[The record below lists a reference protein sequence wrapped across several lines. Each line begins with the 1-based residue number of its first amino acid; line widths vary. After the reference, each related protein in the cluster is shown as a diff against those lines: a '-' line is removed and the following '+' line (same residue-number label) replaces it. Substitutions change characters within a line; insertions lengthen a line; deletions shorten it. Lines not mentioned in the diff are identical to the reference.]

1 MSAPGPLVLVVEDEP
16 QMRRFL
22 RASLTS
28 HGYQFCEASSAA
40 EAVALATSRAPSSCC
55 STSGCPTRTASS

>member
-28 HGYQFCEASSAA
+28 HGYELAEANTAA
-40 EAVALATSRAPSSCC
+40 EAVALATSPTARAGAAG
-55 STSGCPTRTASS
+55 SGAS